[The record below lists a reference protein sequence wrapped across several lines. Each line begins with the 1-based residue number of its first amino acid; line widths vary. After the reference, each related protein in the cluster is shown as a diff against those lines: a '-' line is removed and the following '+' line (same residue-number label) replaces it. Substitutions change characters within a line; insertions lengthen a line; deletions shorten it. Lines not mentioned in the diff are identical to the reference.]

1 MPDKMQLNSKAI
13 QLRKELGEDDFSPI
27 DIFPLAQNIE
37 NLTLFYYPLGENISG
52 ACIKSQNF
60 SIIAINSGMSYGR
73 QRFTLAHEFY
83 HLYFDSSATHM
94 ICHKDLS
101 TSSII
106 EKEANYFASYFLMP
120 YSSLDI
126 CLNETINA
134 TNVPLSLNDIVKIE
148 QFFGISRQALLVRL
162 ADEKRI
168 STPIDPA
175 LQSSIISSARRLG
188 YDTKLYLPNQES
200 EKRRVYGHYIKM
212 TEDLLNADLV
222 SNGKYEQ
229 LLLDAYREDLVY
241 GLTEDGGELVD

>member
-1 MPDKMQLNSKAI
+1 MLDKMQLNSKAI

-37 NLTLFYYPLGENISG
+37 KLTLFYYPLGENISG
-52 ACIKSQNF
+52 ACVKSHDM

-83 HLYFDSSATHM
+83 HLYFDSSTTHT

-101 TSSII
+101 TTSNI
-106 EKEANYFASYFLMP
+106 EKEANFFASYFLMP

-126 CLNETINA
+126 CLNETFNSKNA
-134 TNVPLSLNDIVKIE
+134 PLSLNAIVKIE

-162 ADEKRI
+162 VDEKRI
-168 STPIDPA
+168 ATPIDPA
-175 LQSSIISSARRLG
+175 FQSDIINSARKLG
-188 YDTKLYLPNQES
+188 YDTKLYLPNQET

-212 TEDLLNADLV
+212 TEDLLNADLI

-241 GLTEDGGELVD
+241 GLNEDGGEIVD